1 MKEKTPIQVF
11 RDAFRKILNITC
23 LQNTPSQL
31 FLLYG
36 KYFINK
42 IVRKKHGNSCY
53 IERNNFYKPCNPTD
67 DLSAIENYFSAS
79 VI

>member
-1 MKEKTPIQVF
+1 MEGIYNATLMKEKTPIQVF

-42 IVRKKHGNSCY
+42 IVRV
-53 IERNNFYKPCNPTD
+53 
-67 DLSAIENYFSAS
+67 L
-79 VI
+79 